1 MQIFANKTLICE
13 NLLFICEN
21 LREIKQIVIKIFLLY
36 LWNPNRK
43 RLFTCI
49 NNILIFNIMR
59 QVQVIRADLDEIVFE
74 NREKQY
80 GGYVLRKNYHKYL
93 VFAMLIMVS
102 ATALGV
108 VVPYIYAKIQ
118 QVRAANEEKQVI
130 LTLEDLP
137 KTPEKEKPA
146 DVLSPPPPPPP
157 PQIETPP
164 AATAPIEQIA
174 IKTPVPKPPDD
185 VAIEETIHSVD
196 EAENKAISNVDKDGE
211 KTSNENAPILP
222 KGEPE
227 GKGKEPIVIQEPPQ
241 PEKPQVETPAPKEP
255 QEPKPDV
262 FIALSKQPKEVNL
275 NDIQKLIGYP
285 AVAIEGNLEDNI
297 VFRVLIDENG
307 NYVRHI
313 TPKKGHPI
321 FIKAIEEHISKVK
334 FTPALQGKNPIKF
347 WVNVPFVFKLQ

>member
-1 MQIFANKTLICE
+1 
-13 NLLFICEN
+13 
-21 LREIKQIVIKIFLLY
+21 
-36 LWNPNRK
+36 
-43 RLFTCI
+43 
-49 NNILIFNIMR
+49 MR

-74 NREKQY
+74 NREQQY

-102 ATALGV
+102 ATAMGV

-146 DVLSPPPPPPP
+146 DVPLPPPP
-157 PQIETPP
+157 PQVETPP
-164 AATAPIEQIA
+164 AVSAPIEQIA
-174 IKTPVPKPPDD
+174 IKTPVPKPPDELKVD
-185 VAIEETIHSVD
+185 ETIHTIE
-196 EAENKAISNVDKDGE
+196 EAENKAISNIDKEGE

-227 GKGKEPIVIQEPPQ
+227 GTGKEPIVIQEPPQ
-241 PEKPQVETPAPKEP
+241 PEKPKVETPTPKET
-255 QEPKPDV
+255 QEPKPDAFV
-262 FIALSKQPKEVNL
+262 SLSKQPKEVNL
-275 NDIQKLIGYP
+275 GDIQKFIGYP
-285 AVAIEGNLEDNI
+285 AAARDMGLQENL

-313 TPKKGHPI
+313 SPKKGHPI
-321 FIKAIEEHISKVK
+321 FVKAIEEHISKVK
-334 FTPALQGKNPIKF
+334 FTPALQGNNPIKF